1 MNDIQK
7 VIVQSIYEHHPLE
20 YDFLKHV
27 KMTFPVVTICDMLGI
42 TRNHYYY
49 LRKVNVLDKYL
60 WNQLRKEAE
69 IQ

>member
-1 MNDIQK
+1 MNDLQK
-7 VIVQSIYEHHPLE
+7 VIVRSIYEQHPLE

-42 TRNHYYY
+42 TRDHYYY

-60 WNQLRKEAE
+60 WNQLRKEFGVE
-69 IQ
+69 